1 MDMHKNQVLKITA
14 KDIHALWLLTQN
26 GKEFHKE
33 KLYIISQ
40 KALKNSDNNDIQR
53 LLKIGEYIGLLSQND
68 DKWTLTQE
76 GEKFRDAFHWR
87 FWTPANQTKTILQ
100 ESRILHF
107 FIDRE
112 KYKKRPVVIDL
123 FAGVGGLSLGFVA
136 AGFNV
141 SLAIENDQQAY
152 EAYAK
157 NFPETLVIQDDVNK
171 FADNPREYLS
181 KVKQLNGIKIAGIIG
196 GPPCQGFSYIG
207 ERTARDER
215 NLLTSRFMDIVLELK
230 PEFFVMENVPGL
242 ATSGILPKFS
252 IHIKR
257 LAKSNGEP
265 ASLIVDKLPPVP
277 KAVAKRDR
285 QSRKRL
291 ISNIINDFKSNVNEH
306 LTKTLPAPLELKKVI
321 ISSYGELKSLISKAI
336 GHTYNDKQLTHKI
349 LEQCR
354 NEIGTIAI
362 ASVFEYLLKYRLLE
376 ESDSREH
383 FQQLRTLL
391 LDSKLLHQTMV
402 KICNDYDNAP
412 TAGEYKGKKVGPVLL
427 HILEKA
433 EEIYN
438 IPAPQVLN
446 AASFGTPQDRE
457 RMFIVGIN
465 KQLKQTFHY
474 PEPTHSWDGN
484 GTENRTPTAREAL
497 QDLPDIDTMPHL
509 LEEHEF
515 SAKELTRTESD
526 FALRMRYELIENRD
540 FSLPRASWNPYS
552 VDCSN
557 RTTHAEHVIER
568 LKTLEPGTQEPVSR
582 RPRLHPERLSPTL
595 RAGTRENKGSHTAVR
610 PIHYEYH
617 RVISVREGA
626 RLMGYPD
633 WMTFHKA
640 KWHGFRLVGNGVP
653 FPLSNAMAK
662 QIKRLLYESF

>member
-1 MDMHKNQVLKITA
+1 
-14 KDIHALWLLTQN
+14 
-26 GKEFHKE
+26 
-33 KLYIISQ
+33 
-40 KALKNSDNNDIQR
+40 
-53 LLKIGEYIGLLSQND
+53 
-68 DKWTLTQE
+68 
-76 GEKFRDAFHWR
+76 
-87 FWTPANQTKTILQ
+87 
-100 ESRILHF
+100 
-107 FIDRE
+107 
-112 KYKKRPVVIDL
+112 
-123 FAGVGGLSLGFVA
+123 
-136 AGFNV
+136 
-141 SLAIENDQQAY
+141 
-152 EAYAK
+152 
-157 NFPETLVIQDDVNK
+157 
-171 FADNPREYLS
+171 
-181 KVKQLNGIKIAGIIG
+181 
-196 GPPCQGFSYIG
+196 
-207 ERTARDER
+207 
-215 NLLTSRFMDIVLELK
+215 MDIVLELK

-285 QSRKRL
+285 QFRKRL

-306 LTKTLPAPLELKKVI
+306 FTNTSPVTLELKKVI
-321 ISSYGELKSLISKAI
+321 ISSYCELKTLILKAI
-336 GHTYNDKQLTHKI
+336 GRTYNNEQLTHKL
-349 LEQCR
+349 LEQCG
-354 NEIGTIAI
+354 NEISTIAI
-362 ASVFEYLLKYRLLE
+362 ASVFEYLLKHKLLK
-376 ESDSREH
+376 ESDSREQ
-383 FQQLRTLL
+383 FLQLSTLL
-391 LDSKLLHQTMV
+391 LNSKLLHQTMV

-412 TAGEYKGKKVGPVLL
+412 TAGEYKGKKIGPVLL
-427 HILEKA
+427 HILERA
-433 EEIYN
+433 EEIYD

-465 KQLKQTFHY
+465 KRLKKTFHY
-474 PEPTHSWDGN
+474 PEPTHSWCSN
-484 GTENRTPTAREAL
+484 GTENRTPTVREAL

-515 SAKELTRTESD
+515 SAKELTTTESD
-526 FALRMRYELIENRD
+526 FAVRMRYELIENCD
-540 FSLPRASWNPYS
+540 FSMPRASWNPYS

-557 RTTHAEHVIER
+557 RTTHAKHVMER
-568 LKTLEPGTQEPVSR
+568 LRTLEPGTQDSVSR
-582 RPRLHPERLSPTL
+582 RPRLHPGRLSPTL

-662 QIKRLLYESF
+662 QIKRLLYESSLTK